1 MHRVRELQPVH
12 AAGHL
17 NVRKKQRYVR
27 ARLQNGHRLIGIDRL
42 HGTESG
48 ILHDIDG
55 AHAQHHL
62 VLDDKNV
69 RHLG

>member
-1 MHRVRELQPVH
+1 MHRVRELQTVH

-17 NVRKKQRYVR
+17 NVGEKQRYVR
-27 ARLQNGHRLIGIDRL
+27 TRLQDGHRLIGIDRL
-42 HGTESG
+42 HRTKAG
-48 ILHDIDG
+48 ILDDIDG

-69 RHLG
+69 RHVG